1 MLLVNEVTKKYD
13 KILANDK
20 VSITLNNGEVGVLV
34 GPNGS
39 GKSTLI
45 KCIAGLLRYTGDIEI
60 DGLPN
65 KTIEAKRL
73 LGYIPEVPN
82 LYDTMTIDEHFEF
95 IRRAYGYSD
104 KTLTEELI
112 ERFELTEHR
121 KKLGKALSKGMQQK
135 VSIVCALLHDPQVVI
150 FDEPMVGLDPH
161 AINELKHVIREL
173 KEKNKAIL
181 ISTHL
186 IDTVADIWDVVNILK
201 SGHVIVTKY
210 REQLIGQEE
219 NLSDLFFEIT
229 ENKEQ

>member
-150 FDEPMVGLDPH
+150 FDEPMV
-161 AINELKHVIREL
+161 
-173 KEKNKAIL
+173 
-181 ISTHL
+181 
-186 IDTVADIWDVVNILK
+186 
-201 SGHVIVTKY
+201 
-210 REQLIGQEE
+210 
-219 NLSDLFFEIT
+219 
-229 ENKEQ
+229 

>member
-112 ERFELTEHR
+112 ERFELT
-121 KKLGKALSKGMQQK
+121 
-135 VSIVCALLHDPQVVI
+135 
-150 FDEPMVGLDPH
+150 
-161 AINELKHVIREL
+161 
-173 KEKNKAIL
+173 
-181 ISTHL
+181 
-186 IDTVADIWDVVNILK
+186 
-201 SGHVIVTKY
+201 
-210 REQLIGQEE
+210 
-219 NLSDLFFEIT
+219 
-229 ENKEQ
+229 

>member
-1 MLLVNEVTKKYD
+1 
-13 KILANDK
+13 
-20 VSITLNNGEVGVLV
+20 
-34 GPNGS
+34 
-39 GKSTLI
+39 
-45 KCIAGLLRYTGDIEI
+45 
-60 DGLPN
+60 
-65 KTIEAKRL
+65 
-73 LGYIPEVPN
+73 
-82 LYDTMTIDEHFEF
+82 
-95 IRRAYGYSD
+95 
-104 KTLTEELI
+104 
-112 ERFELTEHR
+112 
-121 KKLGKALSKGMQQK
+121 GMQQK

-210 REQLIGQEE
+210 REQLNGQEE